1 MVTKFKRKKNKDESI
16 SLQFTGNT
24 KGSLR
29 TPEEACVETYHR
41 RAVIL
46 YAEANWELLEMD
58 CNRDRPN
65 RDRKYNTTNFAFS
78 KEKAVASVKF

>member
-16 SLQFTGNT
+16 SFQF
-24 KGSLR
+24 SLR

-41 RAVIL
+41 RAVML
-46 YAEANWELLEMD
+46 YAEANWALLEMD

-78 KEKAVASVKF
+78 KEKAVA